1 MTETRPRLSAEAR
14 RRHVLET
21 ASRVFADGSYRG
33 TTTSEIARAVG
44 CSEPILYRHFPSK
57 RELYF
62 ACIEHAWGELRTKLE
77 AVLETQDPEDALDRL
92 QRNLDALAR
101 GKAALSHFWVQ
112 AMTEAS
118 EDPQIR
124 RFMRKHLKDV
134 HAFLAGLLRHGQ
146 ELGILHPDRDPEVE
160 AWITIGTVAFGA
172 MGERLGGLLG
182 DVLPR
187 IREQRR
193 AWMTP

>member
-1 MTETRPRLSAEAR
+1 VTQTRPKLSAEAR

-33 TTTSEIARAVG
+33 TTTAEIARAVG

-62 ACIEHAWGELRTKLE
+62 ACVDYEWGEIRTRLEAALETSDRDVAIAALQRDLE
-77 AVLETQDPEDALDRL
+77 AV
-92 QRNLDALAR
+92 AR
-101 GKAALSHFWVQ
+101 GKAALSHLWVQ

-118 EDPQIR
+118 EEPEIR
-124 RFMRKHLKDV
+124 RFMRAHLKAV
-134 HAFLAGLLRHGQ
+134 HAFLVRLLRHGQ
-146 ELGILHPDRDPEVE
+146 ELGIVHAERDPEVE

-172 MGERLGGLLG
+172 MGERLGGLMD

-187 IREQRR
+187 IRAQRR

>member
-1 MTETRPRLSAEAR
+1 MTQTRPKLSAEAR

-33 TTTSEIARAVG
+33 TTTAEIARAVG

-62 ACIEHAWGELRTKLE
+62 ACVDYEWGEIRTRLEAALETSDRDVAIAALQRDLE
-77 AVLETQDPEDALDRL
+77 AV
-92 QRNLDALAR
+92 AR
-101 GKAALSHFWVQ
+101 GKAALSHLWVQ

-118 EDPQIR
+118 EEPEIR
-124 RFMRKHLKDV
+124 RFMRAHLKAV
-134 HAFLAGLLRHGQ
+134 HAFLVRLLRHGQ
-146 ELGILHPDRDPEVE
+146 ELGIVHAERDPEVE

-172 MGERLGGLLG
+172 MGERLGGLMD

-187 IREQRR
+187 IRAQRR

>member
-1 MTETRPRLSAEAR
+1 MQTRPKLSAEER

-21 ASRVFADGSYRG
+21 ASRVFAEGTFRG
-33 TTTSEIARAVG
+33 TTTAEIARAVG

-62 ACIEHAWGELRTKLE
+62 ACIEHAWGELRTRLDEVLDTVDPDE
-77 AVLETQDPEDALDRL
+77 ALGLL
-92 QRNLDALAR
+92 QHDLDALAR
-101 GKAALSHFWVQ
+101 GKAVLSHFWVQ
-112 AMTEAS
+112 GLTEAS
-118 EDPQIR
+118 EDPEIR
-124 RFMRKHLKDV
+124 RFIRRHLKDV
-134 HAFLAGLLRHGQ
+134 HAYLARLLRHGQ
-146 ELGILHPDRDPEVE
+146 ELGIIHPDRDAEVE
-160 AWITIGTVAFGA
+160 AWITISTVTFGA
-172 MGERLGGLLG
+172 MGERLGGLMD

>member
-1 MTETRPRLSAEAR
+1 MTQTRPKLSAEER

-21 ASRVFADGSYRG
+21 ASRVFADGTFRG
-33 TTTSEIARAVG
+33 TTTAEIARAVG

-62 ACIEHAWGELRTKLE
+62 ACIEHAWGELRARLDEVLHTVDPDE
-77 AVLETQDPEDALDRL
+77 ALGLL
-92 QRNLDALAR
+92 QHDLDALAR
-101 GKAALSHFWVQ
+101 GKAVLSHFWVQ
-112 AMTEAS
+112 GLTEAS
-118 EDPQIR
+118 EDPEIR
-124 RFMRKHLKDV
+124 RFIRRHLKDV
-134 HAFLAGLLRHGQ
+134 HAYLARLLRHGQ
-146 ELGILHPDRDPEVE
+146 ELGIIHPDRDAEVE
-160 AWITIGTVAFGA
+160 AWITISTVTFGA
-172 MGERLGGLLG
+172 MGERLGGLMD

>member
-1 MTETRPRLSAEAR
+1 
-14 RRHVLET
+14 VLET

-77 AVLETQDPEDALDRL
+77 AVLETQDPEDALDGL

-101 GKAALSHFWVQ
+101 GKPRCRTSGC
-112 AMTEAS
+112 
-118 EDPQIR
+118 R
-124 RFMRKHLKDV
+124 R
-134 HAFLAGLLRHGQ
+134 
-146 ELGILHPDRDPEVE
+146 
-160 AWITIGTVAFGA
+160 
-172 MGERLGGLLG
+172 
-182 DVLPR
+182 
-187 IREQRR
+187 
-193 AWMTP
+193 

>member
-1 MTETRPRLSAEAR
+1 MTLTRPKLSAEAR

-33 TTTSEIARAVG
+33 TTTAEIARAVG

-62 ACIEHAWGELRTKLE
+62 ACVDYEWGEIRTRLEAALETSDRDVAIAALQRDLE
-77 AVLETQDPEDALDRL
+77 AV
-92 QRNLDALAR
+92 AR
-101 GKAALSHFWVQ
+101 GKAALSHLWVQ

-118 EDPQIR
+118 EEPEIH
-124 RFMRKHLKDV
+124 RFMRAHLKAV
-134 HAFLAGLLRHGQ
+134 HAFLVRLLRHGQ
-146 ELGILHPDRDPEVE
+146 ELGIVHAERDPEVE

-172 MGERLGGLLG
+172 MGERLGGLMD

-187 IREQRR
+187 IRAQRR